1 MYIPRKVNSIDTFLN
16 KEWAKLV
23 DRFVL
28 RPVSL
33 ALKSDTTVQKSMYS
47 HQRLERS

>member
-1 MYIPRKVNSIDTFLN
+1 MYIVRKVNSIDTFLS
-16 KEWAKLV
+16 KEWAKF

-33 ALKSDTTVQKSMYS
+33 ALESDTMVQKGRHS
-47 HQRLERS
+47 HHRLERR